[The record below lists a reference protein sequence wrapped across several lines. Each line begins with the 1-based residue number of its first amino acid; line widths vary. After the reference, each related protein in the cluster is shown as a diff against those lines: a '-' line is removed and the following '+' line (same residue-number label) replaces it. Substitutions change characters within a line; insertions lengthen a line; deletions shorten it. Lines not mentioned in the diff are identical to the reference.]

1 MSQYHKAW
9 GLSAGHPRSKL
20 EERVSGFESV
30 EDMVERGVNWS
41 GDPVSGGRGVEITV
55 MPHPVYKSGR
65 RKWVGEYA
73 ILPTGD
79 GRALSRTTFPNA
91 PMGPTQE
98 TARAAAKRDAEHVI
112 RTMRVSIPGD
122 EPNQRRTVNL
132 VDLIGGTA

>member
-30 EDMVERGVNWS
+30 EDMVE
-41 GDPVSGGRGVEITV
+41 RGVEITV